1 MGGNL
6 SNIHLV
12 STIGVS
18 ALYCEGLRHILD
30 KRIFQVGENLEA
42 IEPAIQSG
50 PASQNPRALL
60 INVARRLLPGSSVI
74 ARLRERYPE
83 ARLVLIEEVCNGERI
98 QQAIE
103 IDLDGYLLETIH
115 PLAFAKALELIL
127 VGERVFPVPHLK
139 PAFRCEPEVV
149 TPAFEELS
157 ESQMRVVALLAHAYP
172 NKVIARELGI
182 SESTVKVHVKAI
194 LRKTGARNRTD
205 VALLARGFEDA
216 AGSRSA
222 EMEIE
227 ILHANAGAEA
237 EEGVLDRCGTP
248 LPQTAPGRRSS
259 VMTGR

>member
-1 MGGNL
+1 MGVTL
-6 SNIHLV
+6 SSIHLI

-30 KRIFQVGENLEA
+30 KRIFQLGENLEA
-42 IEPAIQSG
+42 IEPAIQAG
-50 PASQNPRALL
+50 PAGQSPSALL
-60 INVARRLLPGSSVI
+60 INVARRLLPSSSVI
-74 ARLRERYPE
+74 ARLRERFPE
-83 ARLVLIEEVCNGERI
+83 ARLVLVEEVCNGERI

-115 PLAFAKALELIL
+115 PLAFSKALELVL

-139 PAFRCEPEVV
+139 PALRCEPEVV
-149 TPAFEELS
+149 NPPFEELS

-222 EMEIE
+222 EIE
-227 ILHANAGAEA
+227 ILQASAEA
-237 EEGVLDRCGTP
+237 ESDAKVLDLRRETP
-248 LPQTAPGRRSS
+248 LLQTAPCRRSS
-259 VMTGR
+259 IMTGR

>member
-1 MGGNL
+1 MGVAL

-30 KRIFQVGENLEA
+30 KRTFQVGENLEA
-42 IEPAIQSG
+42 IASAIQSG
-50 PASQNPRALL
+50 PAGQNPSALL
-60 INVARRLLPGSSVI
+60 INVARRLLPSSSVI
-74 ARLRERYPE
+74 AQLRERFPE
-83 ARLVLIEEVCNGERI
+83 ARFVLIEEICNSERI
-98 QQAIE
+98 QQAVE

-115 PLAFAKALELIL
+115 PLAFSKALELIL

-139 PAFRCEPEVV
+139 PAFRSEPEVV
-149 TPAFEELS
+149 TLPFEELS

-216 AGSRSA
+216 AGSQLA
-222 EMEIE
+222 ETEA
-227 ILHANAGAEA
+227 LHAAAGAGTEA
-237 EEGVLDRCGTP
+237 KVLDLRREAP
-248 LPQTAPGRRSS
+248 LLQTGPDWRPSA
-259 VMTGR
+259 MTGC

>member
-1 MGGNL
+1 MGVRLG
-6 SNIHLV
+6 NIHFV

-30 KRIFQVGENLEA
+30 KRTFQLGENFDA
-42 IEPAIQSG
+42 IESAIQSG
-50 PASQNPRALL
+50 PAGQSPRALL
-60 INVARRLLPGSSVI
+60 INVARRLLPGFSVI
-74 ARLRERYPE
+74 ARLRERFTE
-83 ARLVLIEEVCNGERI
+83 ARLVLVEEVCNGERI

-115 PLAFAKALELIL
+115 PLAFSKALELIV

-139 PAFRCEPEVV
+139 PAFRCAPEVV
-149 TPAFEELS
+149 NPPFEELS

-222 EMEIE
+222 DIE
-227 ILHANAGAEA
+227 ILQASAEA
-237 EEGVLDRCGTP
+237 MADTKVLDLRHEAP
-248 LPQTAPGRRSS
+248 LLQTAPARPSS
-259 VMTGR
+259 VMAGR